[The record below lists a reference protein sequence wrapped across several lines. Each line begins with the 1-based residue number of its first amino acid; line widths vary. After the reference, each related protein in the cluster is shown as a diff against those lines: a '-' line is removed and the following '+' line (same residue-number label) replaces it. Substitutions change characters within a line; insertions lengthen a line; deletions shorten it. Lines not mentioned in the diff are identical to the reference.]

1 MPNYKA
7 YVDQNYTYVF
17 TITAE
22 DYASATRQ
30 LSNLVR
36 DENAFFEYLDTIPH
50 EVDTD
55 TIVDTAVYEEEN

>member
-7 YVDQNYTYVF
+7 YVDQNSTYVF

-30 LSNLVR
+30 LSDLVK
-36 DENAFFEYLDTIPH
+36 DESAFFDYISTIPH
-50 EVDTD
+50 EIDTD
-55 TIVDTAVYEEEN
+55 TIVDTAVYAEEN